1 MKWIVFCSCPVN
13 PAVITLQVMN
23 NCLCNRF
30 SSQIRD
36 RAEAVERMRHLRE
49 IAAALDR
56 RWVDSSKWMAV
67 ALCPTCGQ
75 LWAEEAAPFGEM
87 HGGGP
92 DCYYQIE
99 TDNPADWLRDAERSV
114 SGLL

>member
-1 MKWIVFCSCPVN
+1 
-13 PAVITLQVMN
+13 MN
-23 NCLCNRF
+23 NCLCSRF

-36 RAEAVERMRHLRE
+36 RAEAVERMRHWHE

-87 HGGGP
+87 HGGARLLLP
-92 DCYYQIE
+92 DR
-99 TDNPADWLRDAERSV
+99 N
-114 SGLL
+114 